1 MGGIIALPYS
11 DDGLVKHVHTSANV
25 ITIENGY
32 IKLIY
37 ELEIGSTGDMSLSF
51 PYELE
56 NNKEILIIIYNNR
69 ATDANIVLP
78 TSNVNISSKTINFYM
93 DSESITILAGMSAE
107 ISLVT
112 DVSDTDSNF
121 LRCRIAIQTF
131 DYKSS

>member
-1 MGGIIALPYS
+1 MGGIIALPDS

-32 IKLIY
+32 VKLIY

>member
-1 MGGIIALPYS
+1 MGGIIALPDS
-11 DDGLVKHVHTSANV
+11 ADGLVKHVHTSANV